1 MLGEPAGTL
10 EWSLVYE
17 FRRPDV
23 SRFEDLRARRAPV
36 AAISTET
43 RGELQTS
50 ARFRE
55 MIAPAGA
62 KDELRIALADPFG
75 LWAALVIFTARRMT
89 AEDLTF
95 VAALVP
101 AATAALRRAAVAAA
115 IECRPRGGAPAV
127 EDGGPSVLILN
138 RDDRIITADASA
150 RRRLAMVPEPRP
162 VELPGLISFVSAQA
176 RWSSGGRSATAR
188 MRTDGGQWLLVN
200 ASVLDDGGAGDV
212 AVVMQPAPAAAVLDT
227 ALRAYGLTGREREVA
242 ALVLRGHSAKA
253 IASSLVISPWTVQDH
268 MKAIYEKTGL
278 RSRAELVA
286 LRPSAL

>member
-1 MLGEPAGTL
+1 
-10 EWSLVYE
+10 
-17 FRRPDV
+17 
-23 SRFEDLRARRAPV
+23 
-36 AAISTET
+36 
-43 RGELQTS
+43 
-50 ARFRE
+50 
-55 MIAPAGA
+55 
-62 KDELRIALADPFG
+62 
-75 LWAALVIFTARRMT
+75 
-89 AEDLTF
+89 
-95 VAALVP
+95 
-101 AATAALRRAAVAAA
+101 
-115 IECRPRGGAPAV
+115 
-127 EDGGPSVLILN
+127 
-138 RDDRIITADASA
+138 
-150 RRRLAMVPEPRP
+150 
-162 VELPGLISFVSAQA
+162 
-176 RWSSGGRSATAR
+176 